1 MDHYLRPMFIRR
13 PPSPRALWADL
24 KAFWSAR
31 PRHQW
36 AAAVLA
42 VLIPAGI
49 VTVFFIDSRTNLTP
63 RETIIYMNSWPSNR
77 SDAEIAAKQ
86 KADRAALEARR
97 RERQRQFQQ
106 VGDALNRIG
115 I

>member
-1 MDHYLRPMFIRR
+1 MFFRR

-24 KAFWSAR
+24 KAFWSNR

-36 AAAVLA
+36 AAALLA
-42 VLIPAGI
+42 VLIPIGI
-49 VTVFFIDSRTNLTP
+49 VTVFFFDSRTNLAP

-86 KADRAALEARR
+86 KADQAALEARR
-97 RERQRQFQQ
+97 RERQRQFQRI
-106 VGDALNRIG
+106 DNTLNRIG